1 MGNRAVIVI
10 APKGNFNADNCQSST
25 ESGIYLHWNGGR
37 DSVEAFLK
45 YCQLQNFRSPAT
57 DEQYARAR
65 LVQIIANFFD
75 GGLSIGVGQL
85 KHLDCDN
92 YDNGVYVVYD
102 NWEIV
107 DRIYFEGI
115 EQQQYAMKDMLIEI
129 DEKQPAYMQLG
140 RKYIETLFEEKED
153 K

>member
-1 MGNRAVIVI
+1 MGNRAVIVM

-25 ESGIYLHWNGGR
+25 ESAIYIHWNGGR

-45 YCQLQNFRSPAT
+45 YCQLQNLRSPAT

-115 EQQQYAMKDMLIEI
+115 EQQQYDMKDMLIEI